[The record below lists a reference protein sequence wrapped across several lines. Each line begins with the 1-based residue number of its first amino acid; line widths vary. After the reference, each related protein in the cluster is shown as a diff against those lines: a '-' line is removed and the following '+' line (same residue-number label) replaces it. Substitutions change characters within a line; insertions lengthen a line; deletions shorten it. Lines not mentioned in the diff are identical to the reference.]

1 MATGKVTWAL
11 TIMSGPPTEYAG
23 REFPANS
30 SHTEKTTFSA
40 NEHKYMQIKTLLVGW
55 DKALPFPAIDATN
68 ACNVPYAGLQL
79 FNINIFW
86 VFNLRVFAFICGRI

>member
-1 MATGKVTWAL
+1 
-11 TIMSGPPTEYAG
+11 
-23 REFPANS
+23 
-30 SHTEKTTFSA
+30 
-40 NEHKYMQIKTLLVGW
+40 LLVGW

-86 VFNLRVFAFICGRI
+86 VFNLRVFAEESKSFFYLLTGIGTAETVPVNTVSSSAM